1 MDSYRYALD
10 RAHVV
15 VFDPEDSICEIA
27 REHPSLRFTTVSGKI
42 LFLPQIPTTASPS
55 DFEPDVPAFLLD
67 AQKGERI
74 RSVHLTYASYYDAAF
89 PTTDVNRFYGA
100 TAEPELVDM
109 SFTTSLGRSTEWGRR
124 EPYPGVVQV
133 DPTCEFELRA
143 PEGEEIAG
151 LYVYGYEE
159 STMFHGLLTRRTGG
173 TKMEGEGLG

>member
-1 MDSYRYALD
+1 
-10 RAHVV
+10 
-15 VFDPEDSICEIA
+15 
-27 REHPSLRFTTVSGKI
+27 
-42 LFLPQIPTTASPS
+42 
-55 DFEPDVPAFLLD
+55 
-67 AQKGERI
+67 
-74 RSVHLTYASYYDAAF
+74 
-89 PTTDVNRFYGA
+89 VNRFYGA